1 MLPGLRQLADM
12 KVELVKLLTALRDND
27 EEQLLIYERMRVPG
41 NTQRTIA
48 PLFHIA
54 RLTSVATDQILGMDS
69 SEWLGITPPEDQWF
83 PGGALVGNPPPFL
96 TQDMQR
102 SVSPTPDGGRRWTPA
117 PFQNLDH
124 HNHVR
129 FLQPMEEQGSTMAD
143 ERSFAQGGVMF
154 DGELILMARSLP
166 QFEWIEYDLED
177 LKERM

>member
-69 SEWLGITPPEDQWF
+69 SEWLGITPPEDQWTCNDLCLR
-83 PGGALVGNPPPFL
+83 P
-96 TQDMQR
+96 R
-102 SVSPTPDGGRRWTPA
+102 
-117 PFQNLDH
+117 
-124 HNHVR
+124 
-129 FLQPMEEQGSTMAD
+129 MEEEDGHQLHFKIWTITTMYVSSNRWKNKVRQWLMKD
-143 ERSFAQGGVMF
+143 LLLK
-154 DGELILMARSLP
+154 GELCSTANL
-166 QFEWIEYDLED
+166 F
-177 LKERM
+177 